1 MNNCKTT
8 TLSLLLGLLALIACE
23 RAPTEAEHLDSQEAL
38 QQKDQAAFTATL
50 EKHLQAV
57 SSKDLVN
64 LGSTMS
70 PDNKMQLIL
79 PGSEIIHSAD
89 SFLLF
94 HKNWFQDTS
103 WTFETKILSTEV
115 GAHFGLAVTEVM
127 YREPERAG
135 VPYFNRMIVTYG
147 LQKVEDQ
154 WYIIMDHASSIEKST
169 DNQ

>member
-1 MNNCKTT
+1 MTNYKTT
-8 TLSLLLGLLALIACE
+8 GLLLLLCLLTLIACE
-23 RAPTEAEHLDSQEAL
+23 RAPAEADQLDSQEDI
-38 QQKDQAAFTATL
+38 QQKDQAAFTAAL

-57 SSKDLVN
+57 SSKDLVS
-64 LGSTMS
+64 LESTMS

-89 SFLLF
+89 SFLRF
-94 HKNWFQDTS
+94 HETWFQDTS

-115 GAHFGLAVTEVM
+115 GSQFGLAVADVM
-127 YREPERAG
+127 YREPERNG
-135 VPYFNRMIVTYG
+135 VPYFNHMIVTYG